1 MFDKKSV
8 SSPWTLADRMSVS
21 SRLTMAFGM
30 MIFMLVVGS
39 AMGLSSLDGLQQKIE
54 TFTNNRTPS
63 LLLAGRWEGT
73 VLQTARRMRNVLILT
88 EPEQIKSELAAIR
101 ADQQA
106 RAAIV
111 QDVSKLISSE
121 NDRASL
127 QNIVR
132 AAQAYSGPESEFLRL
147 AAAGNF
153 DEARKELLDKVGPAE
168 GAYIEAIG
176 KFATSLAEEARES
189 SRESAAS
196 YESSRSRMLVLS
208 LLAILLAGVV
218 AFLFSRRLR
227 LQLGGEPSYA
237 ARVATSIA
245 NGDLTMQVNVKDGD
259 QRSLMYAIAQMAT
272 SLRQLVGEVAGGAR
286 VVADTSEQI
295 AQGNVDLSQ
304 RTEEQACTLEETA
317 SSMEELTST
326 VMQNAES
333 AKQANR
339 LAHGASDVA
348 RKGGVVVGQVVSTM
362 TAISDSSR
370 KIADIIAVIDSI
382 AFQTNILALN
392 AAVEAARAGE
402 QGRGFAVVAAEVR
415 NLAQRSAAAAKEI
428 KALISDSVDKVDAG
442 TRLVDAA
449 GKTMNE
455 IVDSVKG
462 VTDLIAEIA
471 AASQEQSTG
480 IEQVNLAVT
489 QMEQVVQQNA
499 SLVEEATAA
508 TESMKE
514 QAGSLMQTVSRF
526 KLGGEQPMAYEGV
539 RSSEPRAA
547 SRIAA
552 HRAPRPRAERPAP
565 LRGATVTALGAP
577 QQAANQGNGEWQEY

>member
-1 MFDKKSV
+1 MFDKMSL
-8 SSPWTLADRMSVS
+8 SSPFTLADRMSVS

-30 MIFMLVVGS
+30 MICMLVVGS
-39 AMGLSSLDGLQQKIE
+39 AMGLSGLDGMQRKIE

-63 LLLAGRWEGT
+63 LMLAGRWEGA
-73 VLQTARRMRNVLILT
+73 VLQNARHMRNVLILS

-101 ADQQA
+101 ADQQT
-106 RAAIV
+106 RATIV
-111 QDVSKLISSE
+111 QDVSKLISSDSARE
-121 NDRASL
+121 SL
-127 QNIVR
+127 QNISK
-132 AAQAYSGPESEFLRL
+132 AAQGYSGPENEFLRL

-168 GAYIEAIG
+168 SAYIEAIG
-176 KFATSLAEEARES
+176 KFASSLAEEARES

-196 YESSRSRMLVLS
+196 YEASRSRMLVLS

-227 LQLGGEPSYA
+227 IQLGGEPSYA

-245 NGDLTMQVNVKDGD
+245 NGDLMVRVDVRPGD
-259 QRSLMYAIAQMAT
+259 ERSLLYAMGEMAT
-272 SLRQLVGEVAGGAR
+272 SLRQLVGEVASGAR

-348 RKGGVVVGQVVSTM
+348 RKGGMVVGQVVSTM

-449 GKTMNE
+449 GKTMDE
-455 IVDSVKG
+455 IVGSVKG

-471 AASQEQSTG
+471 AASQEQSQG
-480 IEQVNLAVT
+480 IEQVNMAVT

-499 SLVEEATAA
+499 SLVEQATAA

-514 QAGSLMQTVSRF
+514 QAGALMQTVSRF
-526 KLGGEQPMAYEGV
+526 KLGGEQRMAYENV
-539 RSSEPRAA
+539 RSSEPRPA
-547 SRIAA
+547 SRMAA
-552 HRAPRPRAERPAP
+552 QRSPRSRTERPTP
-565 LRGATVTALGAP
+565 LRGATVTALRAP
-577 QQAANQGNGEWQEY
+577 QAPSQGNGEWQEF